1 MLAVDAQTLIPQIVD
16 TYARARLYTDKGT
29 LTRELD
35 DGVHFKVE
43 FETAFQRPDYFS
55 FAFSK
60 TLTDASGR
68 AHTTSHRLACARDKI
83 QIDDGQF
90 EHELPKWLD
99 GGVASLTGISGGT
112 AHVIARL
119 LMPNRIT
126 GVMLFDAPRCALLGD
141 HFIDEQA
148 HFVVRLR
155 GGGRQDH
162 VFVNRSTLV
171 IRAIDHEIMPPILR
185 KGVELRPGSAG
196 YRPSRAEDFLPGER
210 TDYRAVLTL

>member
-1 MLAVDAQTLIPQIVD
+1 VNDVDAKTLIPQIVD
-16 TYARARLYTDKGT
+16 TYARARFYTDKGT

-35 DGVHFKVE
+35 EGVHFKVE

-60 TLTDASGR
+60 TLTGPGGR
-68 AHTTSHRLACARDKI
+68 GYTTSHRLECARDKI
-83 QIDDGQF
+83 QIDDGQS
-90 EHELPKWLD
+90 EVDLPKWLD
-99 GGVASLTGISGGT
+99 SAVAALTGISGGT

-119 LMPNRIT
+119 LMPDRIS

-148 HFVVRLR
+148 HFVIRLR

-171 IRAIDHEIMPPILR
+171 IRAIEHELMPPVLR
-185 KGVELRPGSAG
+185 RGVESRPASGH
-196 YRPSRAEDFLPGER
+196 RPSRPDDFLPGER
-210 TDYRAVLTL
+210 IDYRAVLTL